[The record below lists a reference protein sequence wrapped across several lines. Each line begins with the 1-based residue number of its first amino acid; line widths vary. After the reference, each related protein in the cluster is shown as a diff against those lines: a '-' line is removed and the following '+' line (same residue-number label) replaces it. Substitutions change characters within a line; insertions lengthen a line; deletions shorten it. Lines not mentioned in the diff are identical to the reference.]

1 MICCLLLYHIHC
13 AHLTNING
21 KVLLNAMTYDAH
33 HCQSILIS
41 QYFSI
46 WSFWNPFSFSLTVCP
61 ETWTYWFNY
70 HENLDLFSIYAP
82 FRIQSLDLVNLI
94 WYLSIE
100 TPLRQ
105 FVFFSSAIASPLPPT
120 LLWIAYLTSLLNM
133 FWAIQQAL
141 FFLPILRKFA
151 KLKKTNQTKKQ
162 QRKTKNKTKKPQRD
176 KVVGLQH

>member
-1 MICCLLLYHIHC
+1 MLRYTSTTF
-13 AHLTNING
+13 A
-21 KVLLNAMTYDAH
+21 
-33 HCQSILIS
+33 
-41 QYFSI
+41 
-46 WSFWNPFSFSLTVCP
+46 
-61 ETWTYWFNY
+61 E
-70 HENLDLFSIYAP
+70 
-82 FRIQSLDLVNLI
+82 LVNLI

-162 QRKTKNKTKKPQRD
+162 QRKTKNKTKNPQRD
-176 KVVGLQH
+176 KVCWLTAFTFTEVEFFSYNMKTLQIIDKFCLNLQADLLNMAYIIMQVIRNERHFIVFPYSITMI